1 MYLISI
7 YVFSP
12 GGGGPLCSGLVL
24 RTPHLNYCGLGGDY
38 RDRKYRDVYQKYLLN
53 ASTPLRPDD
62 HNICL
67 RYPRSSLDIARRS
80 KAKSTVSTAAPG
92 QD

>member
-24 RTPHLNYCGLGGDY
+24 RTPHLNYCGWAGIIEIESTGMFTRSTCLMLPH
-38 RDRKYRDVYQKYLLN
+38 RCDRTTITF
-53 ASTPLRPDD
+53 A
-62 HNICL
+62 
-67 RYPRSSLDIARRS
+67 
-80 KAKSTVSTAAPG
+80 
-92 QD
+92 